1 LQEVALDSFKLLS
14 LEANYSQG
22 TFVAKFRAKPWVG
35 QPRVSFLVLLAL
47 TRALKEKSTAIA
59 VRPLNQGA
67 FFLLLSLC
75 TTFKEKEAGMPWLS
89 IK

>member
-1 LQEVALDSFKLLS
+1 
-14 LEANYSQG
+14 
-22 TFVAKFRAKPWVG
+22 VG
-35 QPRVSFLVLLAL
+35 WPNGVSFLVLLAL

-75 TTFKEKEAGMPWLS
+75 TTFKEKEAGMPW
-89 IK
+89 

>member
-1 LQEVALDSFKLLS
+1 
-14 LEANYSQG
+14 
-22 TFVAKFRAKPWVG
+22 VG
-35 QPRVSFLVLLAL
+35 WPNGVSFLVLLAL